1 MAELKKE
8 KIYTPDVPPNP
19 KMISHAVRYGNII
32 TVSGQVGKTADGTIP
47 ETLEEQVVQAIE
59 NLKRILEAAGAS
71 LDNVMMCQCFLPRQ
85 EDFKAMNAVYERYFG
100 AMEVPP
106 ARYTVMAGLANPKLY
121 FEIAAIA
128 GV

>member
-1 MAELKKE
+1 
-8 KIYTPDVPPNP
+8 
-19 KMISHAVRYGNII
+19 
-32 TVSGQVGKTADGTIP
+32 
-47 ETLEEQVVQAIE
+47 
-59 NLKRILEAAGAS
+59 
-71 LDNVMMCQCFLPRQ
+71 
-85 EDFKAMNAVYERYFG
+85 MNAVYERYFG